1 MLLEY
6 SKIKKKKCVTCV
18 QAGTTTHT
26 LHIQQRAVRSLRHV
40 IYSLASL
47 RITKHSCSSTRVQV
61 CHTLKLGEKS
71 DAYQSYRTTGT
82 GLGKLPS
89 YNTIK
94 RGIPRQKI
102 QTGKVCRPP
111 KKKVHFYDTVKIR
124 PFTPTGLEKSL
135 HTHLTRKKG
144 RHAQC
149 ASPD

>member
-1 MLLEY
+1 MLLTPK
-6 SKIKKKKCVTCV
+6 SKSKVVTCV
-18 QAGTTTHT
+18 QAGTTTRT
-26 LHIQQRAVRSLRHV
+26 LRIRQGAGRSLRHV

-47 RITKHSCSSTRVQV
+47 RITKHSCSSARVQV
-61 CHTLKLGEKS
+61 CPTLKLGEKS

-111 KKKVHFYDTVKIR
+111 KKSALLRYCQDPSVHPDWIGEGR
-124 PFTPTGLEKSL
+124 SAHTPHFAEK
-135 HTHLTRKKG
+135 K
-144 RHAQC
+144 
-149 ASPD
+149 